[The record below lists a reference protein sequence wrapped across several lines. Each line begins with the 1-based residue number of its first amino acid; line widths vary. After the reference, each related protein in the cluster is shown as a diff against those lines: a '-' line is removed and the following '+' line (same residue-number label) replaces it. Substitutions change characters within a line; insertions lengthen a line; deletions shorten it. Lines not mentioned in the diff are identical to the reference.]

1 MVAAM
6 PLSWAWFMNKAA
18 VPCGRPSCMNTQES
32 SLAAKWKPATSLW
45 AVSERLKYN
54 QPLNPG
60 DPLWVNAR
68 QAPLD

>member
-1 MVAAM
+1 
-6 PLSWAWFMNKAA
+6 
-18 VPCGRPSCMNTQES
+18 MNTQES

-60 DPLWVNAR
+60 DPLWVNAP
-68 QAPLD
+68 QPAP